1 MRSAKDVGLK
11 RLLQHFELL
20 AQFQASLK
28 CGLAGQQA
36 VSSDPHVGTQER
48 TKDRSQNQAET
59 HRNLEFGAKHVPL
72 PPEQFQLLLNSK
84 GGILRW
90 K

>member
-1 MRSAKDVGLK
+1 MRSAKNVGLE
-11 RLLQHFELL
+11 RLLQHFQLL

-48 TKDRSQNQAET
+48 PEDRSQNEAET
-59 HRNLEFGAKHVPL
+59 HRNLELGAKHVPF
-72 PPEQFQLLLNSK
+72 PPGLM
-84 GGILRW
+84 
-90 K
+90 